1 MGVAQTAVSPVA
13 LAEDFPAEV
22 VSPVVEAVEA
32 EAVPFKKGDKR
43 MGLRLIYG
51 KSGSGKSEFC
61 FREMKEKLN
70 QLSKI
75 YMITPE
81 QFSYMQERKLL
92 DVLEQNA
99 VIQAEVLTFA
109 RMAHRIL
116 KEERGA
122 CEKRTF
128 EIGKSNAY
136 FSFITKTKKEF
147 NLS

>member
-1 MGVAQTAVSPVA
+1 MS
-13 LAEDFPAEV
+13 
-22 VSPVVEAVEA
+22 
-32 EAVPFKKGDKR
+32 
-43 MGLRLIYG
+43 LRLIYG
-51 KSGSGKSEFC
+51 RAGTGKSQFC
-61 FREMKEKLN
+61 FDEIRKRIKEEK
-70 QLSKI
+70 KI
-75 YMITPE
+75 YVITPE

-136 FSFITKTKKEF
+136 FSFITTTKKEF
-147 NLS
+147 NVFK

>member
-1 MGVAQTAVSPVA
+1 
-13 LAEDFPAEV
+13 
-22 VSPVVEAVEA
+22 
-32 EAVPFKKGDKR
+32 

-51 KSGSGKSEFC
+51 KAGSGKSEFC

-70 QLSKI
+70 EPNKI

-92 DVLEQNA
+92 NVLEQNA

-116 KEERGA
+116 KEERRI
-122 CEKRTF
+122 CESRTF
-128 EIGKSNAY
+128 QIGKSDAD
-136 FSFITKTKKEF
+136 FSFVAKAKKEPNF
-147 NLS
+147 S